1 MKQCIAVVV
10 GTRPEVIKMAP
21 VILALKA
28 EPSLDTVVVASGQ
41 HQEMVQQALDIFR
54 IVPDHNL
61 SVMRPGQTLSG
72 VTTAVISGFDALLET
87 LAPSRIVVHGDTTT
101 AMAASVAAFHR
112 GIAVGHVEAGLRTG
126 SLARPYPE
134 EFNRRCIDLVADLLW
149 APTELSR
156 DNLLAENLPEG
167 KRVLVTGNTVVDALQ
182 WAAAR
187 LETDAALRSAVR
199 AALPALDSKKRM
211 VLVTGHRRESFG
223 DGFEN
228 ICQALRTL
236 AARSDLEIVYPVHL
250 NPNVGGPVRT
260 ILGGIANVHLVA
272 PQGYL
277 AFVDLMTRCDLILTD
292 SGGVQEEAPSLRKP
306 VLVMRDVTERPEAV
320 AAGTARLV
328 GARRD
333 DIVSGVSLL
342 LDDAQEAGR
351 MTAAENP
358 YGDGKAAARIVQ
370 SLLGG

>member
-1 MKQCIAVVV
+1 MKQRIAVVV

-28 EPSLDTVVVASGQ
+28 EPSLETVVVASGQ

-54 IVPDHNL
+54 IEPDHNL

-72 VTTAVISGFDALLET
+72 VATAVISGFDALIEK
-87 LAPSRIVVHGDTTT
+87 LAPSRIIVHGDTTT
-101 AMAASVAAFHR
+101 AMAASITAFHR
-112 GIAVGHVEAGLRTG
+112 GTAVGHVEAGLRTG

-149 APTELSR
+149 APTELAR
-156 DNLLAENLPEG
+156 DNLLAERLPEG

-182 WAAAR
+182 WAASQ
-187 LETDAALRSAVR
+187 LESNTALRAEVESG
-199 AALPALDSKKRM
+199 LPKLDPAKRM

-223 DGFEN
+223 EGFEN

-250 NPNVGGPVRT
+250 NPNVSGPVRT
-260 ILGGIANVHLVA
+260 VLGGIGNVHLIA
-272 PQGYL
+272 PQPYL
-277 AFVDLMTRCDLILTD
+277 AFVDLMTRCDVILTD
-292 SGGVQEEAPSLRKP
+292 SGGVQEEAPSLKKP

-328 GARRD
+328 GTSRD
-333 DIVSGVSLL
+333 AIVTGVSLL
-342 LDDAQEAGR
+342 LDDAREMSR
-351 MTAAENP
+351 MTTAENP
-358 YGDGKAAARIVQ
+358 YGDGQAGARIVQ
-370 SLLGG
+370 SLLPG